1 MPTRE
6 QPTIPAIP
14 ADPMDW
20 RPQVIQRSRH
30 VPDIINPLVEP
41 LWSGDRVI
49 VHFKESERSDQWG
62 DITVLDEFGDD
73 ALDLAP
79 MALDF
84 VRRSVR
90 ATDAVIDGIITT
102 EATGGG
108 EGTVT
113 VLQGH
118 TQPLKKMFIG
128 GRGSDVTFEP
138 VKGGRH
144 AGDPAFVALDLLSID
159 GQTLFDVPLLERK
172 RLLEAAI
179 EESELV
185 RLSPVVRP
193 PLRTWFATW
202 RSAGLKGLMLKS
214 SNSRYEPGGETSEWA
229 VVERMPRA

>member
-1 MPTRE
+1 MPTSQ
-6 QPTIPAIP
+6 QPPIP
-14 ADPMDW
+14 ADPREW
-20 RPQVIQRSRH
+20 RPQVIQRGRH
-30 VPDIINPLVEP
+30 VPSIINPLVEP

-49 VHFKESERSDQWG
+49 VHYVESERSDQWG

-79 MALDF
+79 IALDF
-84 VRRSVR
+84 LRRSVR
-90 ATDAVIDGIITT
+90 ASEAVIDGIITT
-102 EATGGG
+102 QATGGG

-113 VLQGH
+113 VLEGR

-128 GRGSDVTFEP
+128 GRSSDVTFEP
-138 VKGGRH
+138 IKSGRH
-144 AGDPAFVALDLLSID
+144 PGDPAFVAIDLLSID

-193 PLRTWFATW
+193 PLRQWFATW
-202 RSAGLKGLMLKS
+202 RASGLRGIVLKS

-229 VVERMPRA
+229 TVERMPNN